1 MIHPEHKF
9 LCIVEDMQSSGKA
22 TSVKAIQVGSRYY
35 YGREDFE
42 KRIVLSGRL
51 FLPCLTVYTYTLHRE
66 KRFLRWY
73 RLTFPSF
80 SIVTLEIM

>member
-9 LCIVEDMQSSGKA
+9 LCIVEDMQNSGKA
-22 TSVKAIQVGSRYY
+22 TSVKAIQVGNRYF
-35 YGREDFE
+35 YGRKDFE
-42 KRIVLSGRL
+42 RRNLLSGRL
-51 FLPCLTVYTYTLHRE
+51 FFPCLNVYTYTLHRE

-80 SIVTLEIM
+80 SIVILEIM